1 LTNSVLLINHEI
13 DSAYWKEWELFRL
26 PGGIAGFL
34 LIHFPLLFLILY
46 GLILV
51 PRHSFFRSKGAY
63 AGISLDGSVVKVNGD
78 WNRAYY
84 GKDVRPVDILVKK
97 DVSNPKSAKLREAL
111 FKAAQATNWISHLYK
126 KRSAFN
132 SISHSLVRIPSDLLL
147 DPLAFLQ
154 HCSLATLLAPLCC
167 RRICHFRANS
177 KRQAVASHIN
187 FLAHFTLPTLV
198 YLEIAPERA
207 NDTFSTLT
215 ASSKPQS
222 FSYSEGSLM
231 VRKPT
236 YEEFEQRVRELEKEP
251 LSSDVPSG
259 KC

>member
-1 LTNSVLLINHEI
+1 MTQVYILSPDQMVLARHCLKEGSDYGWSLCGKNYKYEGIFMADFLFWLYLTNSVLLINHEI

-111 FKAAQATNWISHLYK
+111 FKAAQATK
-126 KRSAFN
+126 
-132 SISHSLVRIPSDLLL
+132 
-147 DPLAFLQ
+147 
-154 HCSLATLLAPLCC
+154 
-167 RRICHFRANS
+167 
-177 KRQAVASHIN
+177 
-187 FLAHFTLPTLV
+187 
-198 YLEIAPERA
+198 
-207 NDTFSTLT
+207 
-215 ASSKPQS
+215 
-222 FSYSEGSLM
+222 
-231 VRKPT
+231 
-236 YEEFEQRVRELEKEP
+236 
-251 LSSDVPSG
+251 
-259 KC
+259 